1 MDPHPKRPLLRWLFR
16 LSLAG
21 AACLLGI
28 AIGLVVGRKEIAT
41 RLANDFL
48 ADYRLEKARIHVA
61 ALERDHCEIVDVE
74 IATDSAELSIER
86 IVAQYSLNEVRENRR
101 LGKLNIE
108 GVKLSYDLT
117 GPSTF
122 DPQSLDSLIKEG
134 LPFPLESLNIRQ
146 AGIELLMDFGTIV
159 FDADLELWQE
169 NVSKIQGTLNAR
181 TPNESIELALAIEDT
196 IDFDAEVA
204 VDNLLTSLER
214 YGIALEDYMIL
225 PEGSRIRTSDANARA
240 TGSFEGIEPKR
251 IELETRLGPA
261 RLQDPLSDIAIAS
274 IEAKAAWKENA
285 LGDLSAT
292 LQIENAR
299 MESLRLGSSRIDV
312 VSEDLQDW
320 QGSMSETAWSVD
332 ETLSGAVQLETS
344 LKLSGENSLESLR
357 AKLDVPKL
365 NYDAHSVEPFSL
377 SLEGTLDRFILNT
390 SALSSR
396 QLPWLSLAPTRIEL
410 AALATQDATVTLNT
424 TLSAKA
430 AEEDSATPPPI
441 EGSWKLAA
449 HFSPNQD
456 PQTLGLTLVPS
467 TEDSLISTAGLQVA
481 GNGSLEI
488 EARHWAR
495 ERELAAIATGSAS
508 GLQFDTPAFKAS
520 GLSLDASLETKP
532 ISLEELSSVIKT
544 KEPKTLAQLLAEYIS
559 YRFELQGAQAMLGDA
574 LSLQWFAAG
583 MESSA
588 TNDANQPLGS
598 ALHANIGI
606 ANAAQ
611 ESLQQISL
619 HGNLSSNLEDHS
631 FQLAGNLL
639 FEGETARFDMK
650 QAIRFDDESLKAEGS
665 FSIQDIRL
673 ISSDILTR
681 YSPSMIGTAVSA
693 NIGIVGKSILENES
707 LSIPA
712 EISVEDGSLTQSAN
726 DVALKSIQG
735 TIVFDSL
742 LDATTLPSQVIQ
754 VANLNIGDID
764 ATDLRVAF
772 QLDESNRLIV
782 EDARVQTFDGM
793 LALEPFSLSLED
805 PQAAIILNFN
815 RISVAPAIAMLDF
828 FDGNVTGRLNG
839 SLPISIVDGYPVL
852 GEGFLELDPDS
863 DARFSY
869 NAQGYFTDEGGP
881 DGTKKALGDKLLDR
895 LELEPN
901 GLLER
906 ALGNLTISDLRV
918 DLFSKDLPDT
928 PMRIQLAG
936 IADAGNAE
944 IPLNIT
950 TNVNGTVAELL
961 NFLMRLDSLGL
972 VTE

>member
-1 MDPHPKRPLLRWLFR
+1 MDPHSKRPLLRWLFR

-21 AACLLGI
+21 VACLLGI
-28 AIGLVVGRKEIAT
+28 AIGIVVGRKEIAT

-48 ADYRLEKARIHVA
+48 GNYGLEEARIHVA

-74 IATDSAELSIER
+74 VATDSAELSIER
-86 IVAQYSLNEVRENRR
+86 IVANYRLNEVRENQR
-101 LGKLNIE
+101 LRKLNIE

-134 LPFPLESLNIRQ
+134 LPFPLEMLNIKR
-146 AGIELLMDFGTIV
+146 ARIELLMDFGTIA

-169 NVSKIQGTLNAR
+169 NVSKIQGILNAR
-181 TPNESIELALAIEDT
+181 APNESIELELAIEDT
-196 IDFDAEVA
+196 IDFEAKVS
-204 VDNLLTSLER
+204 VDNLLASLER

-225 PEGSRIRTSDANARA
+225 PEGSSIRTSDANARA
-240 TGSFEGIEPKR
+240 TGSFDGTDPKR
-251 IELETRLGPA
+251 IEFETRLGPS
-261 RLQDPLSDIAIAS
+261 RLQEPASDIAIES
-274 IEAKAAWKENA
+274 IDAKATWEENA
-285 LGDLSAT
+285 LGDLSAN
-292 LQIENAR
+292 LKIENAR
-299 MESLRLGSSRIDV
+299 LDSLLLSSSRIDV
-312 VSEDLQDW
+312 TSKDLQDW
-320 QGSMSETAWSVD
+320 QGSISETAWSVD

-344 LKLSGENSLESLR
+344 LKLSEDNSLESLR

-365 NYDAHSVEPFSL
+365 NYDAHSIEPFSL

-390 SALSSR
+390 SALSSL

-410 AALATQDATVTLNT
+410 ASFATQDATVTLNT
-424 TLSAKA
+424 TLSAKDD
-430 AEEDSATPPPI
+430 DSASTPPI
-441 EGSWKLAA
+441 EGSWNLAA

-456 PQTLGLTLVPS
+456 PQILGLTLVPS
-467 TEDSLISTAGLQVA
+467 IENSLISTAGFQVA
-481 GNGSLEI
+481 GNGTLEI
-488 EARHWAR
+488 EAHHWAR
-495 ERELAAIATGSAS
+495 KRELAAIATGSAS
-508 GLQFDTPAFKAS
+508 ALKFDGPTFNAS

-532 ISLEELSSVIKT
+532 ISIEELASVIKT
-544 KEPKTLAQLLAEYIS
+544 KEPRALAQLLTEYIS
-559 YRFELQGAQAMLGDA
+559 YRFELQGAQAELGDA

-598 ALHANIGI
+598 ALQANIGI

-619 HGNLSSNLEDHS
+619 QGNLSSNLEDHS
-631 FQLAGNLL
+631 LQLAGNLL

-650 QAIRFDDESLKAEGS
+650 QAIRYEDENLKAEGS

-673 ISSDILTR
+673 ISSDILSR
-681 YSPSMIGTAVSA
+681 YSPSMIGAAVSA
-693 NIGIVGKSILENES
+693 NIGIVGQSILENES

-712 EISVEDGSLTQSAN
+712 EIRIEKGSLTQSAN
-726 DVALKSIQG
+726 DVTLNSIQG
-735 TIVFDSL
+735 TIAFESL
-742 LDATTLPSQVIQ
+742 LDATTFPSQVIQ
-754 VANLNIGDID
+754 VAELNIGDID
-764 ATDLRVAF
+764 ATDLKVAF
-772 QLDESNRLIV
+772 QLDDNNRLTV
-782 EDARVQTFDGM
+782 EDARVQTLDGT

-869 NAQGYFTDEGGP
+869 NAQGYFTDEASP

-906 ALGNLTISDLRV
+906 ALGNLTINDLRV

-936 IADAGNAE
+936 IADTGNAE